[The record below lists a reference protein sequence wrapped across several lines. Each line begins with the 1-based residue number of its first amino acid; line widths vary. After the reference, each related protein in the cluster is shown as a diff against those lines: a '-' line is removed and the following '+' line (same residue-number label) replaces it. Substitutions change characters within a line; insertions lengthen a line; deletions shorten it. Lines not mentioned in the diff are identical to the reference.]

1 MACTPLHPAK
11 AAAHRRGEPQKE
23 GMGRRESA
31 TGTAATYRLDDV
43 YGGTGIEG
51 IAVDARWLD
60 GRMGEWVV
68 ARSASCP
75 CRRAVR
81 ATILLAN
88 APGAAYET
96 GPRTVSKPAKPRSVS
111 VLTSQMKQRFTE
123 ARMDR
128 WVE

>member
-1 MACTPLHPAK
+1 
-11 AAAHRRGEPQKE
+11 
-23 GMGRRESA
+23 MGRRESA
-31 TGTAATYRLDDV
+31 TGIAATYRLDDV

-51 IAVDARWLD
+51 IAVDTRWLN
-60 GRMGEWVV
+60 GCVSGWV
-68 ARSASCP
+68 ARFASCP

-96 GPRTVSKPAKPRSVS
+96 GPRAVSKPAKPRSVS

-123 ARMDR
+123 ARMDL